1 MRAASGEGPPPAC
14 PLPRWWRRRQA
25 GRCYMAQRPMIFLAA
40 PPAAH
45 ERRKCRR
52 AAFPVPAAAPAG
64 YIICRGGPR
73 SPTSGFPA
81 PPGCAEPCDTV
92 RCCRLPSEVRQPG
105 PRRVQ
110 VGAVGR
116 SLSRPRGHW
125 PAVGGRVSR
134 RARPLPPT
142 PCAGALLGALSVS
155 VAAAARGAVG
165 RRELAILGT
174 LSQ

>member
-1 MRAASGEGPPPAC
+1 
-14 PLPRWWRRRQA
+14 
-25 GRCYMAQRPMIFLAA
+25 MAQRPMIFLAA

-45 ERRKCRR
+45 ERRKCRG

-73 SPTSGFPA
+73 SPRSGFPA

-92 RCCRLPSEVRQPG
+92 RCCRLPSEVRQLG

-116 SLSRPRGHW
+116 SLSHPEGTGGPWEAGFPAERAPYPPPRG
-125 PAVGGRVSR
+125 
-134 RARPLPPT
+134 RASWRPL
-142 PCAGALLGALSVS
+142 CFRGGGKGRGGASGIGHTGDPQPVIAEI
-155 VAAAARGAVG
+155 G
-165 RRELAILGT
+165 RWKGGSILWFCWR
-174 LSQ
+174 